1 MVGDSLKKISAI
13 IIAVFILAVFSGCA
27 TTSQEVSQAK
37 GSLPVTG
44 ISDGLPREGLWR
56 TNIVLYDMNG
66 DGFLD
71 IVAPPPR
78 KGKEGQSRPFVFLW
92 SAEEKKWAEGK
103 YRFPDKPYSYGGVAV
118 GDVNGD
124 GYPDIVLAQHGKG
137 LVLLL
142 NDKANGFAESPLTV
156 KDDFRSRAVV
166 LPDVN
171 GDGRPDIIALS
182 EASFA
187 EDYKPKGILVGVN
200 KGGEWDFRTIEGS
213 AGLFGD
219 ALATGDLRGSGN
231 RDIAAALLTASKEQQ
246 KLIWLG
252 DGKGGFAGYTGELFG
267 DGLMTV
273 AVRIGDVD
281 GDGKGEA
288 VFSVAEVGPG
298 ASKEKGKLA
307 ILKWTGEGFKDIS
320 SGPDLDYIF
329 TLDLVDIDGDGKAEI
344 VALTKTGIHI
354 YKYDGTAW
362 AEKGRYPLPEA
373 DILNVTD
380 LRAGRNK
387 DGSVLIAIG
396 SGNYE
401 SRDLGQGIRAYL
413 LK

>member
-1 MVGDSLKKISAI
+1 MKKISAI
-13 IIAVFILAVFSGCA
+13 IGVVFILSVFPGCA

-92 SAEEKKWAEGK
+92 NAEERKWTEGK
-103 YRFPDKPYSYGGVAV
+103 YRFPDKPYAYGGIAV

-137 LVLLL
+137 VALLL
-142 NDKANGFAESPLTV
+142 NDKANGFTESPLAA
-156 KDDFRSRAVV
+156 KEDFRSRAVI
-166 LPDVN
+166 LSDVN

-187 EDYKPKGILVGVN
+187 EDYKPKGVLVGLN
-200 KGGEWDFRTIEGS
+200 KGGEWDFRTIGES

-219 ALATGDLRGSGN
+219 ALASGDLRGSGN
-231 RDIAAALLTASKEQQ
+231 RDIAAALLTAFKEQQ
-246 KLIWLG
+246 KLIWMG
-252 DGKGGFAGYTGELFG
+252 DGKGTFTNYTGELFG

-281 GDGKGEA
+281 GDGKDE
-288 VFSVAEVGPG
+288 VIFSIAEVGPS
-298 ASKEKGKLA
+298 ASKEKGRLA
-307 ILKWTGEGFKDIS
+307 VLKWTGEAFKDIS

-329 TLDLVDIDGDGKAEI
+329 TLDLVDVDGDGRAEV
-344 VALTKTGIHI
+344 VALTKTGIRI
-354 YKYDGTAW
+354 FKYDGTAW
-362 AEKGRYPLPEA
+362 AEKGNYPLPEA
-373 DILNVTD
+373 DVLNVTD

-387 DGSVLIAIG
+387 DGSVLIAVS
-396 SGNYE
+396 SGRYE
-401 SRDLGQGIRAYL
+401 SLDLGQGIRAYL